1 MMLPEKNVLVVGLGK
16 SGQAAIELLLRKG
29 AHPLAFDSKRADE
42 LGAVSDW
49 LREKQIPAYCGED
62 FLYPQEIPID
72 LLVVSPGI
80 SMQLPVIAMA
90 QEKNIPIWS
99 ELELAYQVKPAGV
112 NLLGITGTNGKTTTT
127 HLVADILERAGY
139 PVCMGGNVGTPLSA
153 LAEEFEQGYWVV
165 EISSFQLEAV
175 HDFHA
180 EGAAILNITP
190 DHLDRHIT
198 MENYISCKKRIYN
211 HQIEQDFTLLNADDP
226 VLKPLTSAPDGRV
239 FFFSLT
245 QRLTD
250 GIWVEDEKIVFKL
263 GGSQKTV
270 CLVSELKL
278 RGKHNLENVLCAV
291 GMAALIGVSI
301 EVMAASLRAFAG
313 VRHRIEEAA
322 YLNGVL
328 YVNDSK
334 GTNQV
339 STIKALEAFAEP
351 IVLIAGGY
359 DKGTDFDELPFWVKK
374 KVKHLIL
381 MGATQHKIAAAM
393 IETGY
398 PQENILLVASLA
410 EAVQRAQIIAVS
422 GDVVLLSPACAS
434 WDSFKSYE
442 ERGDVFCQLV
452 KKISQ

>member
-1 MMLPEKNVLVVGLGK
+1 MMMLPGKNVLVVGLGK
-16 SGQAAIELLLRKG
+16 SGQAAIELLLKKG
-29 AHPLAFDSKRADE
+29 AYPLAFDSKRVDE
-42 LGAVSDW
+42 LGAVCDW
-49 LREKQIPAYCGED
+49 LREKQIPVYCGEE

-80 SMQLPVIAMA
+80 NMQLPVIATA
-90 QEKNIPIWS
+90 QKKNIPIWS

-139 PVCMGGNVGTPLSA
+139 PVCMGGNVGIPLSA

-180 EGAAILNITP
+180 EGAVILNITP

-198 MENYISCKKRIYN
+198 MENYIACKNRIFN
-211 HQIEQDFTLLNADDP
+211 HQTEQDFTLLNADDP
-226 VLKPLTSAPDGRV
+226 ILKPLISVPGGRV
-239 FFFSLT
+239 FFFSLS
-245 QRLTD
+245 QQLTE
-250 GIWVEDEKIVFKL
+250 GIWVEDGKIVFQLDGPK
-263 GGSQKTV
+263 KFV
-270 CLVSELKL
+270 CSVSELKL
-278 RGKHNLENVLCAV
+278 RGRHNLENVLCAV
-291 GMAALIGVSI
+291 GMAALTGVSI
-301 EVMAASLRAFAG
+301 EAIAASLKSFAG
-313 VRHRIEEAA
+313 VRHRIEEIAC
-322 YLNGVL
+322 LNGVL

-334 GTNQV
+334 GTNPI

-381 MGATQHKIAAAM
+381 MGATRHKIAALM

-398 PQENILLVASLA
+398 PQEKIVLVASLT
-410 EAVQRAQIIAVS
+410 EAVQQAQIIAVS

-452 KKISQ
+452 KTSQ